1 MEKNITFKR
10 AIKELDT
17 IIDLSKAEELTKK
30 ASKAAE
36 ELGFCCVVLDK
47 ALIVTN
53 NMGGQT
59 LYTNIKTPE
68 NKVMQGLIL
77 THALLNHKL
86 H

>member
-59 LYTNIKTPE
+59 LYTNIKTPLDTPSFS
-68 NKVMQGLIL
+68 NDFNRTTKRSR
-77 THALLNHKL
+77 
-86 H
+86 